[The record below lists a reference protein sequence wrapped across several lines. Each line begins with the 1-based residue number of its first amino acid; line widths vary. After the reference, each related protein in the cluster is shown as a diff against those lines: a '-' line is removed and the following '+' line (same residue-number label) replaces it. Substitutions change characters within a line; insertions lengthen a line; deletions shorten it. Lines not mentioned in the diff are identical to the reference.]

1 MYIIEFLIKKLKKKE
16 TVSEELEQEETECDH
31 IFMPIDSTGEIL
43 SCRNCGMIVNRKDL
57 KDINFFKHND
67 IT

>member
-31 IFMPIDSTGEIL
+31 IFMPIDSNVVIL
-43 SCRNCGMIVNRKDL
+43 SCRN
-57 KDINFFKHND
+57 
-67 IT
+67 